1 MPAPAARF
9 VAGNCGK
16 VRRMSDP
23 VEAGPTPA
31 EDSFLLDL
39 LATPA
44 LILRRVGPP
53 LLALLLLF
61 VGGAVGYWLLGV
73 VHGRSWGALDCVW
86 MSVISLTT
94 VGYGEAFPLD
104 FPAARIYTMALLI
117 IGMGVTVWSMSAVT
131 AFFVEGHLGLFF
143 REKALEKHIETLSGH
158 TILCGLTH
166 TSEHVLA
173 EHQAAGR
180 ALVVVDPRHELAHP
194 LRDKH
199 KDLPVV
205 VGDPSS
211 EDVLTRAGL
220 QRARALVCCLPSDR
234 DNLFLVVTAR
244 QMRKDLEIIVDCG
257 DEASVPKFRAAGA
270 SHVVNP
276 TFIGGMRIASQVLRP
291 QTVAFLDAMLRG
303 PGEAR
308 VTEVVIAVGAAA
320 VGKTVGWLVEQG
332 GLQVVALRPPDAR
345 LFSYSPAAD
354 TVIEALAVV
363 IVVGERARV
372 ARIEA
377 VAR

>member
-1 MPAPAARF
+1 
-9 VAGNCGK
+9 
-16 VRRMSDP
+16 MSDP
-23 VEAGPTPA
+23 VDPGGPPA

-53 LLALLLLF
+53 LIALLLLF
-61 VGGAVGYWLLGV
+61 VGGAVGYWILGF
-73 VHGRSWGALDCVW
+73 VHGRSWKALDCVW

-104 FPAARIYTMALLI
+104 FAAARIYTMCLLV
-117 IGMGVTVWSMSAVT
+117 IGMGVTVWAMSAVT

-143 REKALEKHIETLSGH
+143 REKALEKHIGTLKGH
-158 TILCGLTH
+158 TILCGLSPVSDH
-166 TSEHVLA
+166 VLSEHLA
-173 EHQAAGR
+173 THR
-180 ALVVVDPRHELAHP
+180 AVVVVDPRHELAHP

-211 EDVLTRAGL
+211 EDVLNRAGIA
-220 QRARALVCCLPSDR
+220 RASALVCCLASDR

-270 SHVVNP
+270 THVVNP

-291 QTVAFLDAMLRG
+291 SAVAFLDGMLRG

-308 VTEVVIAVGAAA
+308 VTEVVVAERAAA
-320 VGKTVGWLVEQG
+320 VGKSVGWLVEHG
-332 GLQVVALRPPDAR
+332 GLQVVALRNNGDKQ
-345 LFSYSPAAD
+345 FSYSPSNDVVIAAGS
-354 TVIEALAVV
+354 VV

-372 ARIEA
+372 AKVEA
-377 VAR
+377 LARA

>member
-1 MPAPAARF
+1 
-9 VAGNCGK
+9 
-16 VRRMSDP
+16 MSDP
-23 VEAGPTPA
+23 VAPV
-31 EDSFLLDL
+31 DDQSFVLDL

-53 LLALLLLF
+53 IFALLLLF
-61 VGGAVGYWLLGV
+61 VGGAVGYGV
-73 VHGRSWGALDCVW
+73 VGALNGRSWAPLDCLW

-104 FPAARIYTMALLI
+104 FAAARIYTMALLI
-117 IGMGVTVWSMSAVT
+117 IGMGVTVWAMSAVT

-143 REKALEKHIETLSGH
+143 REKALEKHIDSLSGH
-158 TILCGLTH
+158 TVLCGLSPVSDH
-166 TSEHVLA
+166 VLSEHLA
-173 EHQAAGR
+173 NHR
-180 ALVVVDPRHELAHP
+180 AVVVVDSRHELAHP

-199 KDLPVV
+199 HNLPVV

-211 EDVLTRAGL
+211 EEVLTRAGIS
-220 QRARALVCCLPSDR
+220 RARALVCCLPTDR

-270 SHVVNP
+270 THVVNP

-291 QTVAFLDAMLRG
+291 QTVAFLDGMLRA
-303 PGEAR
+303 PGDAR
-308 VTEVVIAVGAAA
+308 VTEIVVAEGSKA
-320 VGKTVGWLVEQG
+320 VGKPVSFLVELS
-332 GLQVVALRPPDAR
+332 GLQVVALRTPGDKH
-345 LFSYSPAAD
+345 FGYSPAHD
-354 TVIEALAVV
+354 VVIAGGTVV
-363 IVVGERARV
+363 IVIGERDRV

-377 VAR
+377 VAKS

>member
-1 MPAPAARF
+1 
-9 VAGNCGK
+9 
-16 VRRMSDP
+16 MSDP
-23 VEAGPTPA
+23 VDSGAPA

-44 LILRRVGPP
+44 LIFRRVGPP
-53 LLALLLLF
+53 LIALLGLF
-61 VGGAVGYWLLGV
+61 VGGAAGYWLLGLT
-73 VHGRSWGALDCVW
+73 HGRHWGLLDCVW

-104 FPAARIYTMALLI
+104 FPAARIYTMGLLVV
-117 IGMGVTVWSMSAVT
+117 GMGMTVWAMSAVT

-143 REKALEKHIETLSGH
+143 REKALEKHIGSMSGH
-158 TILCGLTH
+158 TILCGLSP

-173 EHQAAGR
+173 EHRAAGR
-180 ALVVVDPRHELAHP
+180 DLVVVDPRHEIAHP

-211 EDVLTRAGL
+211 EDVLLRAGVM
-220 QRARALVCCLPSDR
+220 RARALVCCLPSDR

-244 QMRKDLEIIVDCG
+244 QLKKDLEIIVDCG

-308 VTEVVIAVGAAA
+308 VTEVVVDAGAAA
-320 VGKTVGWLVEQG
+320 VGQTVSWLVERA
-332 GLQVVALRPPDAR
+332 GLQVVALRAADAR
-345 LFSYSPAAD
+345 AFVYSPPATA
-354 TVIEALAVV
+354 VLEAGAVV
-363 IVVGERARV
+363 IVVGERERV
-372 ARIEA
+372 AGVEA
-377 VAR
+377 VAHARR

>member
-1 MPAPAARF
+1 
-9 VAGNCGK
+9 
-16 VRRMSDP
+16 MSDP
-23 VEAGPTPA
+23 VDPGAAPA

-53 LLALLLLF
+53 LIALLLLF
-61 VGGAVGYWLLGV
+61 VGGAVGYWILGIT
-73 VHGRSWGALDCVW
+73 HGRSWTALDCVW

-104 FPAARIYTMALLI
+104 FAAARIYTMCLLV
-117 IGMGVTVWSMSAVT
+117 IGMGVTVWAMSAVT

-143 REKALEKHIETLSGH
+143 REKALEKHIGTLEGH
-158 TILCGLTH
+158 TILCGLSPVSDH
-166 TSEHVLA
+166 VLSEHIA
-173 EHQAAGR
+173 NRR
-180 ALVVVDPRHELAHP
+180 AVVVVDPRHELAHP

-205 VGDPSS
+205 VGDPSA
-211 EDVLTRAGL
+211 EDVLLRAGVL
-220 QRARALVCCLPSDR
+220 RARSLVCCLASDR

-244 QMRKDLEIIVDCG
+244 QLRKDLEIIVDCG

-270 SHVVNP
+270 THVVNP

-291 QTVAFLDAMLRG
+291 NAVAFLDGMLRG

-308 VTEVVIAVGAAA
+308 VTEVVVGDGGRA
-320 VGKTVGWLVEQG
+320 VGKSVGWLVEHG
-332 GLQVVALRPPDAR
+332 GLQIVALRNIGENQ
-345 LFSYSPAAD
+345 FGYSPAND
-354 TVIEALAVV
+354 VVIAAGSVV
-363 IVVGERARV
+363 IVVGERDRV
-372 ARIEA
+372 AKVEA
-377 VAR
+377 LARA